1 MHLLGRFALL
11 AVVAGLVVVNRPLS
25 AEDDGFRTL
34 FNGKDLTG
42 WDGDQRFW
50 RVEDGAITGEC
61 TPENPVPGNTFCIWR
76 GGELDDF
83 ELHAKF
89 KIDGGNSGIQYR
101 SKDLGKWVV
110 QGYQADFEA
119 GDDWGGTN
127 YEERGRGVLAK
138 RGQKTVIA
146 ADGKIEVTGAVGNP
160 DEIQAAIKKNDWNE
174 YVVVA
179 TGNHL
184 VQTLNGKLTADVTDN
199 QSEKR
204 MLQGILAMQMH
215 AGFPHMKVQFKD
227 IVLKR
232 LKLSDNRKKI
242 VLIAG
247 NNSHGPGEHE
257 FEAGTYCLRRCLD
270 KVPGVIATHYFKGWP
285 QNDPTA
291 FDNADGVLIYA
302 DGGGGNPAVQGDH
315 ASILDALTKRGVGL
329 GFAHYAVEVLKD
341 KGGPQFKT
349 WIGGHYEHEFSCNPM
364 WEPKYETFPDHPV
377 ARGVKPFSTR
387 DEWYMNMRFRDDP
400 SGVTSILSAKPSDA
414 VRDGPYVYPKGPY
427 AHIVAN
433 KGRAE
438 TMMWVVDNAGANRGF
453 GYTGGH
459 YHKNWADPNARKVVL
474 NALLWISH
482 ADVPADGVL
491 SDPSDIEL
499 NGMLRSRV
507 RPDGTPGDGSPAGL
521 DPKKAKFASPV
532 VTSGSIDIEVDV
544 SGAKQLVLV
553 VGDGG
558 NGFACDWA
566 DWIDPVLVGPNGET
580 KLSELKWTSAVSGW
594 GNVTIGKNVGG
605 GEMKVAGQPVNG
617 IGCHAESTIVYDISG
632 KGFTRFK
639 AKGGID
645 NGGSDQN
652 GGSSVQFMVF
662 TP

>member
-1 MHLLGRFALL
+1 MFSIRRVVLTL
-11 AVVAGLVVVNRPLS
+11 AVALTAVPFCA
-25 AEDDGFRTL
+25 AEDDGFKPL

-42 WDGDQRFW
+42 WDGDSRFW
-50 RVEDGAITGEC
+50 RIEDGAITGEC

-83 ELHAKF
+83 ELHVKF

-101 SKDLGKWVV
+101 SKDLGNWVV

-119 GDDWGGTN
+119 GDGWGGTN

-146 ADGKIEVTGAVGNP
+146 ADGKVEVTGAVGNP

-174 YVVVA
+174 YVIVA

-199 QSEKR
+199 QPEKR
-204 MLQGILAMQMH
+204 MLQGILALQMH

-247 NNSHGPGEHE
+247 PNSHGPGEHE
-257 FEAGTYCLRRCLD
+257 FEAGTYALRRCLD
-270 KVPGVIATHYFKGWP
+270 KVPGVIAAHYYKGWP
-285 QNDPTA
+285 QNDPTGL
-291 FDNADGVLIYA
+291 DNADAVVMYC
-302 DGGGGNPAVQGDH
+302 DGGGGHQIYKDNR
-315 ASILDALTKRGVGL
+315 LETFRALAKKGVGI
-329 GFAHYAVEVLKD
+329 GFMHYGVEVLKD
-341 KGGPQFKT
+341 RGGEGFLEM
-349 WIGGHYEHEFSCNPM
+349 IGGHYLHEFSCNPM
-364 WEPKYETFPDHPV
+364 WEPDYTKFPDHPIT
-377 ARGVKPFSTR
+377 RGVQPFSTK
-387 DEWYMNMRFRDDP
+387 DEWYFNMRFRDDQ
-400 SGVTSILSAKPSDA
+400 SGIVPILSAPPSDA

-433 KGRAE
+433 KGRPE
-438 TMMWVVDNAGANRGF
+438 TMMWVVDNPGANRGY

-459 YHKNWADPNARKVVL
+459 YHKNWANPNVRKVVL
-474 NALLWISH
+474 NAMLWIAH
-482 ADVPADGVL
+482 AEVPATGVE
-491 SDPSDIEL
+491 SDPTDIEL
-499 NGMLRSRV
+499 NGMLRTRV
-507 RPDGTPGDGSPAGL
+507 KPDGTPGDGGPTSM
-521 DPKKAKFASPV
+521 DPKKAKFASPL
-532 VTSGSIDIEVDV
+532 VTSGTTDIDVDIT
-544 SGAKQLVLV
+544 GAKQLQLV
-553 VGDGG
+553 VTDGG

-566 DWIDPVLVGPNGET
+566 DWVDPVLVGPTGEV
-580 KLSELKWTSAVSGW
+580 KLTDLKWTSATSGW
-594 GNVTIGKNVGG
+594 GEARVNKNAGG
-605 GEMKVAGQPVNG
+605 AEMKVGGNPVNG
-617 IGCHAESTIVYDISG
+617 IGVHANSVIVFDIAG

-652 GGSSVQFMVF
+652 GGSSVNFMVF

>member
-1 MHLLGRFALL
+1 MRRVIRFAS
-11 AVVAGLVVVNRPLS
+11 AVVLGSLLCAS
-25 AEDDGFRTL
+25 AIQAADDDGFKPL
-34 FNGKDLTG
+34 FNGRDLAG

-61 TPENPVPGNTFCIWR
+61 MPENPVPGNTFCIWR

-89 KIDGGNSGIQYR
+89 RIDGGNSGIQYR
-101 SKDLGKWVV
+101 SQDLGKWVV

-119 GDDWGGTN
+119 GDGWGGTT

-146 ADGKIEVTGAVGNP
+146 ADGRIEVTGAVGDP
-160 DEIQAAIKKNDWNE
+160 DEIQAAIRKNDWNE

-184 VQTLNGKLTADVTDN
+184 VQSINGRPTADVTDN
-199 QSEKR
+199 QVGKR
-204 MLQGILAMQMH
+204 MLQGILALQMH

-232 LKLSDNRKKI
+232 LKLADDRRKI

-257 FEAGTYCLRRCLD
+257 FEAGVYCLRRCLD
-270 KVPGVIATHYFKGWP
+270 KVPGVIAAHYYKGWP

-302 DGGGGNPAVQGDH
+302 DGGGGNPAVQADH
-315 ASILDALTKRGVGL
+315 AQVLDALTRKGVGL

-341 KGGPQFKT
+341 KGGAEFKT

-364 WEPKYETFPDHPV
+364 WSPEYQSFPDHPV

-400 SGVTSILSAKPSDA
+400 SGVTAILKAKPSDA

-427 AHIVAN
+427 AHIQAN
-433 KGRAE
+433 KGRDE

-459 YHKNWADPNARKVVL
+459 YHKNWGDPNARKVVL

-482 ADVPADGVL
+482 AEVPVNGVE
-491 SDPSDIEL
+491 SDPSEVEL
-499 NGMLRSRV
+499 NGMLRTRA
-507 RPDGTPGDGSPAGL
+507 RNGQPGSGEPVFDPA
-521 DPKKAKFASPV
+521 KAAFVSKV
-532 VTSGSIDIEVDV
+532 ITEGMIDMDVDI
-544 SGAKQLVLV
+544 SGARQLVLV
-553 VGDGG
+553 AGEGG

-580 KLSELKWTSAVSGW
+580 KLSDLKWVSAKSGW
-594 GNVTIGKNVGG
+594 GEVRVGKNVGG
-605 GEMKVAGQPVNG
+605 GDLKVGGRPVSG
-617 IGCHAESTIVYDISG
+617 IGCHAESVIIYDLTG

-639 AKGGID
+639 TRAGVD
-645 NGGSDQN
+645 NGGTDQN
-652 GGSSVQFMVF
+652 GGTSVQFMVF
-662 TP
+662 APK